1 MRLHSRKW
9 LFSIIGCCLLFLTG
23 GLSAF
28 AQGNNSKGKTKFT
41 KSDIEKLRW
50 IEGSWRGRD
59 GSGRLTFYENYHFVG
74 NEIVIKSYAQ
84 DSTFTKTKRQGRVYL
99 LNGEIIHKSE
109 GMLWSATKIDD
120 LRIEFAPKK
129 KATSSFIWQK
139 ESDDIWLARLIF
151 EDDKD
156 KPIETVFR
164 MERIKNKSVTS
175 Q

>member
-9 LFSIIGCCLLFLTG
+9 LFSVIGCCLLFLTG
-23 GLSAF
+23 DLSAS
-28 AQGNNSKGKTKFT
+28 AQVNNSKGKTKFT

-50 IEGSWRGRD
+50 IEGSWRGSD
-59 GSGRLTFYENYHFVG
+59 GNGRLTFYENYHFIG

-99 LNGEIIHKSE
+99 LNGEIIYKSE

-120 LRIEFAPKK
+120 LGIEFAPKK
-129 KATSSFIWQK
+129 KATNSFIWQK
-139 ESDDIWLARLIF
+139 ESDDVWLARLMF
-151 EDDKD
+151 EDDKG

-164 MERIKNKSVTS
+164 MERIKK
-175 Q
+175 